1 MRLRSLL
8 LAAVLFTTAGQS
20 VDAASVNGVW
30 FTHKA
35 KAKVQI
41 TKCGAGL
48 CGRIVWLRQAH
59 DSRGR
64 PVLDERNR
72 NRQLRKRPVLGL
84 RTFTGLQPMGPGRWT
99 GLIYNPED
107 GRTYRA
113 NLMMSGTG
121 AIRVEGCRV
130 GGSACGARNWV
141 RAH

>member
-1 MRLRSLL
+1 MRLRSIFLAMPLL
-8 LAAVLFTTAGQS
+8 LMVAQ
-20 VDAASVNGVW
+20 ASHATSATGVW

-35 KAKVQI
+35 KAKVKI
-41 TKCGAGL
+41 TRCGAGL
-48 CGRIVWLRQAH
+48 CGQIVWLRAAY

-72 NRQLRKRPVLGL
+72 NKQMRGRPVLGM
-84 RTFTGLQPMGPGRWT
+84 RTFTALQPSGPGRWA

-113 NLMMSGTG
+113 NLMMTSSG

-130 GGSACGARNWV
+130 KGSACGARSWV
-141 RAH
+141 RAQ